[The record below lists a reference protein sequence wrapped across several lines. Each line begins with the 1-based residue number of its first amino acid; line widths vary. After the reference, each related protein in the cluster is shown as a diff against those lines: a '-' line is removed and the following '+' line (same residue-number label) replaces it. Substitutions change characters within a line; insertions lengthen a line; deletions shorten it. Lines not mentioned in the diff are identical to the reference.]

1 MLARVTRHIRASSA
15 PAPQLARNSDRPP
28 VLSTLPALFA
38 LALFAVLA
46 WWLLRA
52 HKLLVRHRNEMVEA
66 FGMLHEQLTRRHR
79 QVYDLVLRASE
90 VAAGDATVRVQS
102 MATTLEAART
112 VAAYAKAAPADG
124 RRMAV
129 VDRAEVTLT
138 HRLSRFISSL
148 VKAPLCR
155 EDEQLRRMRHD
166 IVRTAVELHI
176 ATQCFNQA
184 ALAYNRVAREA
195 PRHLVAK
202 LLRFQDAMVVSPAL
216 ANLLAKRGRRRG
228 EASLDNEP
236 VDAGEDTRFLEDA
249 ATTFFGVDIDVSGVD
264 RPRQDHARQARASR

>member
-1 MLARVTRHIRASSA
+1 MSFL
-15 PAPQLARNSDRPP
+15 LG
-28 VLSTLPALFA
+28 LFA
-38 LALFAVLA
+38 LAALVAALA

-52 HKLLVRHRNEMVEA
+52 HRHLVRHRNEMVEA

-79 QVYDLVLRASE
+79 QVQDLVFRASE
-90 VAAGDATVRVQS
+90 VAAGDDSVRVVS
-102 MATTLEAART
+102 TATTLEAART

-138 HRLSRFISSL
+138 HRLSRFMSSL
-148 VKAPLCR
+148 VKSQPCR
-155 EDEQLRRMRHD
+155 EDEALRRMRRD

-184 ALAYNRVAREA
+184 ALAYNRVARQA
-195 PRHLVAK
+195 PTRFVAE
-202 LLRFQDAMVVSPAL
+202 LLRFQDATVVSPAL
-216 ANLLAKRGRRRG
+216 ANLLAKRGRQRRNAQADT
-228 EASLDNEP
+228 EH

-249 ATTFFGVDIDVSGVD
+249 STTIFGLEFDLSRTDARRAQD
-264 RPRQDHARQARASR
+264 RFEQRRASP

>member
-1 MLARVTRHIRASSA
+1 VF
-15 PAPQLARNSDRPP
+15 
-28 VLSTLPALFA
+28 TLLGPTA
-38 LALFAVLA
+38 LALVVALALALALA

-52 HKLLVRHRNEMVEA
+52 HKHLLRHRAEMVEA

-79 QVYDLVLRASE
+79 QVQDLVFRAGE
-90 VAAGDATVRVQS
+90 VAAGDESVRVVS
-102 MATTLEAART
+102 LANTLEAART

-148 VKAPLCR
+148 VKAQPCR

-166 IVRTAVELHI
+166 IVRAAGALDV

-184 ALAYNRVAREA
+184 ALAYNRAAREQ
-195 PRHLVAK
+195 PTRLVAK

-228 EASLDNEP
+228 EAPAETEHADT
-236 VDAGEDTRFLEDA
+236 GEDTRFLEDA
-249 ATTFFGVDIDVSGVD
+249 ATTFSGVDIDPTGTDSHHGQD
-264 RPRQDHARQARASR
+264 RPHQQAAAPR